1 MNKDILKGKW
11 NQFKGE
17 VKKQW
22 GDLTDDDLRQI
33 DGEYDKLV
41 GRVQERYGYTREEA
55 QREVDNYFDQQPTH

>member
-1 MNKDILKGKW
+1 MNNDIMKGKW

-33 DGEYDKLV
+33 DGEQDKLV
-41 GRVQERYGYTREEA
+41 GRVQERYGYTRQEA
-55 QREVDNYFDQQPTH
+55 QREVDDYFKSRPTH